1 LTVILDSSAVLAA
14 LQHEPGMEAV
24 QAAWDEAV
32 IGAVN
37 HAEVVTKLIDRGLK
51 RDQVDT
57 VLRLA
62 PALPV
67 TPFDSAQADL
77 AGKLRDSTRTWVLSL
92 GDRACLALA
101 LTSGA
106 EAVLTTDHAWSKLD
120 VGIAVRVIR

>member
-1 LTVILDSSAVLAA
+1 MTVVLDSSAVLAA
-14 LQHEPGMEAV
+14 LHHEPGAETV

-51 RDQVDT
+51 REQVDT

-62 PALPV
+62 PALPIA
-67 TPFDSAQADL
+67 PFDSAQAEL
-77 AGKLRDSTRTWVLSL
+77 TGKLRDSTRHLGLSL

-106 EAVLTTDHAWSKLD
+106 EAVLTTDHAWSRLD
-120 VGIAVRVIR
+120 VGIAVRLIR